1 MGTNTYTPTASPT
14 WMPSMQPEQGSGSG
28 EQGSGWGGTTA
39 TALHSDIGG
48 GRESPSLI
56 ESGGAR
62 TPEGLPTTRMLD
74 DFRSVRR
81 PTRPP

>member
-1 MGTNTYTPTASPT
+1 VRRLPPPLDRAD
-14 WMPSMQPEQGSGSG
+14 PSSWVDAGSKWDSSG